1 MKNILNLNKAVLR
14 NYSCILLVFFLPI
27 NQKIS
32 SALIIIATIFTL
44 FDYKNLDISK
54 LKKNWPLIFF
64 YLSYIVIGSL
74 TRDVFLIKH
83 LEYKLSFI
91 FMPLIFHNHQE
102 KDFRI
107 FVKAFVFG
115 LLSFYFILWI
125 QALNSSFTYN
135 QFKFNYK
142 VFENNFGFIEN
153 GIKGGNFFLG
163 EYFTKHLQTSYF
175 SLYYCFGII
184 LLTYFKPFQGKI
196 NIVINLL
203 FVLAIIQSLSKAGM
217 LLLFISVI
225 FLLYNYLKK
234 RKWIIILIIPL
245 FFTLIYILNPRV
257 SILVDNTLQNGV
269 QFNIRSPESLD
280 MRLLTWDASAKLIG
294 KRPIIGYGVK
304 DAQIELNKIYVINKY
319 RFPLIYRL
327 NSHNLYLQTAIEGGV
342 LLLLIFVMLQ
352 AFLFYRFGCTELT
365 LGFTILCSISFMFE
379 SYFSRYLGISFF
391 SLFYSLIL
399 NFHESK
405 KQ

>member
-1 MKNILNLNKAVLR
+1 MKNILNFNKAVLR

-32 SALIIIATIFTL
+32 SGLIIIATIFTL
-44 FDYKNLDISK
+44 VDYKNLDISR

-64 YLSYIVIGSL
+64 YLSYVVIGSL
-74 TRDVFLIKH
+74 IRDVFLIKH

-91 FMPLIFHNHQE
+91 FMPLIFHNHAE

-135 QFKFNYK
+135 QFNFNYK
-142 VFENNFGFIEN
+142 VFENSYGFIES

-175 SLYYCFGII
+175 SLYYCFGI
-184 LLTYFKPFQGKI
+184 LLLIYLKPFQGKI
-196 NIVINLL
+196 NVIINLL
-203 FVLAIIQSLSKAGM
+203 FVFAVIQSLSKAGM
-217 LLLFISVI
+217 LLLFISVM
-225 FLLYNYLKK
+225 FLSYSQLKK
-234 RKWIIILIIPL
+234 RKWIIIIITPL
-245 FFTLIYILNPRV
+245 LFSLIYILNPRV
-257 SILVDNTLQNGV
+257 SKLVDNTLKNGV
-269 QFNIRSPESLD
+269 QFKIRSPESLD
-280 MRLLTWDASAKLIG
+280 MRLLTWKASLKIINR
-294 KRPIIGYGVK
+294 KPIIGYGVK
-304 DAQIELNKIYVINKY
+304 EAQIELNKIYVINKY

-342 LLLLIFVMLQ
+342 LLLLIFIMLQ
-352 AFLFYRFGCTELT
+352 ALLFYRFGCTELI

-391 SLFYSLIL
+391 ALFYSLIL
-399 NFHESK
+399 NFYESK